1 MVMCSENFYHLDRFR
16 NTSAGG
22 MYRPGGYGDRFDED
36 RYGGRDEERN
46 GYGREGN
53 GATEMRTDMADMET
67 PTAVMGIAMVEI
79 MMSTAEMDI
88 RMMIIVEE
96 VEVLMIIVMDQEVE
110 VSDRYREQTQ

>member
-1 MVMCSENFYHLDRFR
+1 MTDLMRIVME
-16 NTSAGG
+16 AEMKKEMG
-22 MYRPGGYGDRFDED
+22 MGEK
-36 RYGGRDEERN
+36 
-46 GYGREGN
+46 GN

-110 VSDRYREQTQ
+110 VLTGTGSKPMMMMVNILLGLSSHLFCLNKGKILVICY